1 MRVNLNACKALYQ
14 RFQSSPSTD
23 LALFV
28 HVFQGSAQGGT
39 GFPNI
44 VHEPGF
50 SVEGCVYEL
59 SLDCLPL
66 LDTYVGFPKVG
77 GSLK

>member
-1 MRVNLNACKALYQ
+1 M
-14 RFQSSPSTD
+14 
-23 LALFV
+23 
-28 HVFQGSAQGGT
+28 

-66 LDTYVGFPKVG
+66 LDTCVGFPKVG
-77 GSLK
+77 DRLAEIKVVLICVGGRGESY